1 MDASSSAMLFY
12 SVSSSPIVLP
22 PSCVSMSIWNPSTEA
37 VTYYSINAPTRFG
50 CRPPHRRGMALHLHP
65 QARRRLG
72 VLTCL
77 LHDPLLLQRQQSVV
91 AFCCNGLA
99 RHCPGHGMLSVLE
112 FASLSSFSIMWFR
125 VRRVTGYRA
134 SGGTGYGAA

>member
-99 RHCPGHGMLSVLE
+99 RHCPGHGQE
-112 FASLSSFSIMWFR
+112 QIPQDEAH
-125 VRRVTGYRA
+125 
-134 SGGTGYGAA
+134 GGQDLGRWE